1 MFRNHAAERT
11 DLNASLRGPR
21 ERPTAPPREK
31 GAGAAG
37 RMRVGAAVG
46 RLSRASRT
54 IAARSSDPSPSAT
67 PPVLRPGAGSSPRGR
82 RGSR

>member
-11 DLNASLRGPR
+11 DLSASLRGPR
-21 ERPTAPPREK
+21 ERPTAPPWEK
-31 GAGAAG
+31 WAGAAG
-37 RMRVGAAVG
+37 WMRVGAAIG

-54 IAARSSDPSPSAT
+54 IAARSPHPSLSAT
-67 PPVLRPGAGSSPRGR
+67 PPGVRPWAGSSPRGR